1 MTRIRTLVAM
11 AAVAVLAG
19 CKHPLVI
26 VGQGDI
32 VDLNNSGYGCSLE
45 QFQAGDTACTENAVA
60 GAYRVEYQAQPRP
73 GWRFARWEG
82 SCAKYGEAD
91 RCSFDVPAGW
101 VDLWDAEFAHLNVPP
116 ATAVFERLEDTRNS
130 APIAEAGDNQVVYQG
145 SQVTLDG
152 SGSRDQEGDTL
163 SYRWRGSSPPGT
175 SDGFFD
181 ADTAFPY
188 LTVNHVGTYVFEL
201 TVSDGQRDSEPD
213 ALYVEVIPASRV
225 DGQAYVYSQRAYGIT
240 YLGCWTCSE
249 FHAES
254 VHNNLSVYG
263 SNLTVNSIRNVASPF
278 GNPFSP
284 DSACN
289 ATASNPP
296 QLWDPTQTRFYGTL
310 SISSRAVNGVCNN
323 STGYYHASSCSSLRF
338 YCPN

>member
-1 MTRIRTLVAM
+1 M
-11 AAVAVLAG
+11 
-19 CKHPLVI
+19 
-26 VGQGDI
+26 Q
-32 VDLNNSGYGCSLE
+32 
-45 QFQAGDTACTENAVA
+45 
-60 GAYRVEYQAQPRP
+60 
-73 GWRFARWEG
+73 EG
-82 SCAKYGEAD
+82 EEPDYD
-91 RCSFDVPAGW
+91 
-101 VDLWDAEFAHLNVPP
+101 HH
-116 ATAVFERLEDTRNS
+116 
-130 APIAEAGDNQVVYQG
+130 VVYQG
-145 SQVTLDG
+145 SQVILDG

-278 GNPFSP
+278 GNPFTP

-310 SISSRAVNGVCNN
+310 SISSRAVNGVCNT